1 MRRGPVRLALWAL
14 LLAGGVVA
22 APGAVQAVGEDPA
35 AEISETLRSLGP
47 PGGVWGRLSVEE
59 ESPVGAWTPL
69 DGIEVTLYPATP
81 TLLAEL
87 ERIRQSARGSATQ
100 YESAVA
106 RVQSALTVHQGRI
119 DRQTAQPPTLGDL
132 LVAEPPPVKQAPPK
146 AALPASEA
154 KPSRAA
160 GSSAGTS
167 WSTGNSR
174 FQSSRTTLPPS
185 APAAS
190 SGKASLAK
198 EEPEHPW
205 RQKTDAA
212 GLFAFPTVP
221 SGDWLVVAVRV
232 APYAAEKLRAAP
244 KPRQSTRTQG
254 FLPRT
259 TAPAKEVEL
268 WVTQIHVVK
277 GERVALDLTDRA
289 RWLVGPIR

>member
-1 MRRGPVRLALWAL
+1 MRRGPARLALLWAA
-14 LLAGGVVA
+14 LLAGGMVA

-35 AEISETLRSLGP
+35 AEISEALRSLGP

-59 ESPVGAWTPL
+59 ESPAGAWTPL
-69 DGIEVTLYPATP
+69 DGIEVTLYLATP
-81 TLLAEL
+81 TLVAEL

-132 LVAEPPPVKQAPPK
+132 LVAEPPSVKQVPPK

-154 KPSRAA
+154 KPTRAT
-160 GSSAGTS
+160 GSS
-167 WSTGNSR
+167 WSTGGSR
-174 FQSSRTTLPPS
+174 FQSSRTTPPPS
-185 APAAS
+185 APATTS
-190 SGKASLAK
+190 SKASQAK
-198 EEPEHPW
+198 EEPDHLW
-205 RQKTDAA
+205 RQKTDPA

-244 KPRQSTRTQG
+244 KPHQSTKTQG
-254 FLPRT
+254 FLPRAT
-259 TAPAKEVEL
+259 GPAKEVEL
-268 WVTQIHVVK
+268 WVTRIHVVK

>member
-1 MRRGPVRLALWAL
+1 M
-14 LLAGGVVA
+14 
-22 APGAVQAVGEDPA
+22 
-35 AEISETLRSLGP
+35 
-47 PGGVWGRLSVEE
+47 
-59 ESPVGAWTPL
+59 
-69 DGIEVTLYPATP
+69 
-81 TLLAEL
+81 AEL

-106 RVQSALTVHQGRI
+106 RVQSALAVHQGRI

-160 GSSAGTS
+160 GSS
-167 WSTGNSR
+167 WSTGGSR
-174 FQSSRTTLPPS
+174 FQSSRTTPPPS

-190 SGKASLAK
+190 SSKASQAK
-198 EEPEHPW
+198 EEPDHPW
-205 RQKTDAA
+205 RQKTDPA

-244 KPRQSTRTQG
+244 KPHQSTKTQG
-254 FLPRT
+254 FLPRAT
-259 TAPAKEVEL
+259 GPAKEVEL
-268 WVTQIHVVK
+268 WVTRIHVVK